1 MKSTTILLFISLLL
15 LTTINVA
22 AQNWVESEAQTK
34 NDALYIELPENI
46 YQYIPV
52 DVTVHIKDQ
61 ITQQQANYIILDV
74 ANSHPY
80 ATTSGDVS
88 IASSGNF
95 REAMKYNGEET
106 IHFGFRPI
114 DQVGM
119 SYVTVSFVYAEI
131 LPGNEYIDTSDE
143 TSEYYGFT
151 DCNRETNSLLCG
163 EGNEECTVCYKYISQ
178 VQRYY
183 MIGSSESTATPPSG
197 FDFTRDETNANAAH
211 FSYSEETETPS
222 SGGSTFTYTQYYN
235 INVEIES
242 FWEDLETMTDSFE
255 SFRQS
260 EATPI
265 GSLGGLTAQKAI
277 EFVDY
282 EPQREGYDYDY
293 VDIDYYLY
301 ADMSPKNSGILKV
314 EASRYVRLPAGS
326 GDAELE
332 EVKTDVKNVVSSFIL
347 TSGSVSEPT
356 DDLSHN
362 FYLYDRDE
370 IEEEP
375 EEQYAW
381 GSVTDA
387 FANPLPYCNLRI
399 LVDGKI
405 LEGKTDKDGSF
416 QIPLVGIEP
425 GEDGLQA
432 TLAVDFE
439 YERDGTMYFNL
450 RFRDY
455 GDSYKKVIAG
465 KKFMITKDENPEI
478 RFNIDADPNYATW
491 TTNLNTV
498 SDIRHM
504 GVIYYHMHEAVDFY
518 LRVLDLSLDHK
529 LPVTV
534 WVGNTEGDTL
544 YSQVNSDILIADSDA
559 SLSDTD
565 RPKNREYHEFS
576 HHVMYDIYGAWPEG
590 DNLPGNI
597 NHNGFL
603 NPSTADSFVEGFAE
617 FMALVISDELSQD
630 DSDIYGGFGSL
641 EKNYQ
646 PWDGIGRLEEFAVA
660 SLLWDLYDNDNEDG
674 DSLYYS
680 IETLWEILKVKRD
693 DFYEYYLALK
703 EAKPKDADK
712 IDELFVLHGF
722 FADTRKGNGEYDWG
736 EPWVYTNEATGEYR
750 FIDLSDNVTRLAYED
765 GLVIGPARDYTRTNR
780 TCAFRLPD
788 SYISVPGDQVDFYTV
803 QVTDASDGMDD
814 YSYTVLR
821 ADDKIYLQPL
831 PSNVD
836 AKITV
841 EPYST
846 AYSSAEPYE
855 INNQQLIAKVF
866 AADNAGYIDEH
877 DFNLQSTGES
887 EKYVFESF
895 NSIAPSHQYE
905 GDLGTEIS
913 VSFNDIQ
920 GDLDQ
925 SPQKNTP
932 GFQFLILLLSLFFF
946 VLINKKFR

>member
-1 MKSTTILLFISLLL
+1 MLLNGI
-15 LTTINVA
+15 TVA
-22 AQNWVESEAQTK
+22 AQDWVESEAQTK
-34 NDALYIELPENI
+34 NDALFIELPDNI
-46 YQYIPV
+46 YQYMPV
-52 DVTVHIKDQ
+52 DVAVHINDEV
-61 ITQQQANYIILDV
+61 TQQEANYIILDV
-74 ANSHPY
+74 GNSPPY
-80 ATTSGDVS
+80 ATNSGEVS

-95 REAMKYNGEET
+95 REAMRYNGEET
-106 IHFGFRPI
+106 IYFGFRPI

-119 SYVTVSFVYAEI
+119 SHVTVSFVYVEI
-131 LPGNEYIDTSDE
+131 IPGNEYIDTSDE
-143 TSEYYGFT
+143 NSEYYGFT
-151 DCNRETNSLLCG
+151 DCNRETNPLLCG

-183 MIGSSESTATPPSG
+183 MIGTSESTATPPSG
-197 FDFTRDETNANAAH
+197 FDFTRDETSTNAAH

-235 INVEIES
+235 IKVEIES

-260 EATPI
+260 EATQI
-265 GSLGGLTAQKAI
+265 GSLGGLTGQNAI
-277 EFVDY
+277 EFVNY

-301 ADMSPKNSGILKV
+301 ADMIPKNSGILKV
-314 EASRYVRLPAGS
+314 ETSRYVRLPAGS
-326 GDAELE
+326 GDDELKR
-332 EVKTDVKNVVSSFIL
+332 VKSEVKNVASSFIL
-347 TSGSVSEPT
+347 TSGIVSEPSE
-356 DDLSHN
+356 DLTHK

-399 LVDGKI
+399 LVDGKT
-405 LEGKTDKDGSF
+405 LEGRTDKNGSF

-439 YERDGTMYFNL
+439 YERDGTMYYNL

-455 GDSYKKVIAG
+455 ADSYRRVIAG
-465 KKFMITKDENPEI
+465 KKFTITKDENPEI
-478 RFNIDADPNYATW
+478 RFNIDADPNYSTW
-491 TTNLNTV
+491 TTSLNTV
-498 SDIRHM
+498 SDIKHM

-518 LRVLDLSLDHK
+518 LRVLDLTLDHK

-534 WVGNTEGDTL
+534 WVGNTDGDTL
-544 YSQVNSDILIADSDA
+544 YSPMNSDILIAASDA
-559 SLSDTD
+559 SVNDTD

-576 HHVMYDIYGAWPEG
+576 HHVMYDMYGDWPEG
-590 DNLPGNI
+590 NNLPGTI

-617 FMALVISDELSQD
+617 FMALVISDELSHD
-630 DSDIYGGFGSL
+630 DSDIYAGFGSL

-660 SLLWDLYDNDNEDG
+660 SLLWDLYDNDNEKG

-680 IETLWEILKVKRD
+680 IETLWEILKVKRT

-703 EAKPKDADK
+703 DAKPKDAEK
-712 IDELFVLHGF
+712 IDELFALHGF
-722 FADTRKGNGEYDWG
+722 FADTRKGNEKHDWG
-736 EPWVYTNEATGEYR
+736 EPWVYTNRATGEYR
-750 FIDLSDNVTRLAYED
+750 FIDLSDNVTRLVYQE
-765 GLVIGPARDYTRTNR
+765 GLVIGPARDYNRTNR
-780 TCAFRLPD
+780 TCAFRLPN
-788 SYISVPGDQVDFYTV
+788 SYILVSDDRVDFYTV
-803 QVTDASDGMDD
+803 KVTDASDGMND

-831 PSNVD
+831 PSTVD
-836 AKITV
+836 AKITI

-846 AYSSAEPYE
+846 AYSSTEPYE

-866 AADNAGYIDEH
+866 AADDSGYFDDH
-877 DFNLQSTGES
+877 DFDLQSTGKS
-887 EKYVFESF
+887 ETHIFESF
-895 NSIAPSHQYE
+895 DTVEPSHQYE
-905 GDLGTEIS
+905 GDLGAEIS
-913 VSFNDIQ
+913 VVLDDTQNDVDKDTQ
-920 GDLDQ
+920 G
-925 SPQKNTP
+925 STP
-932 GFQFLILLLSLFFF
+932 GFELLFLILSLLFF
-946 VLINKKFR
+946 VSLHKRY